1 MCRIEPW
8 FESRTTTPDFPR
20 PAVLVFWM
28 APQAPSRLLIVDDEP
43 RNLDLLEV
51 LLEPSGVQIQR
62 AGGGAEAL
70 ELYARA
76 EPDLVLLDLMMPRV
90 NGFDVLAQLRGVRAE
105 RPVPVIVVTAGGDRD
120 SRLRAFDLGADE
132 FLDKP
137 IDRAILLKRVQTLLS
152 LSSMRDALAR
162 RNRQL
167 EELHAQQRE
176 LTAFLVHDFKNPL
189 SVIRHNA
196 EWLAD
201 ELVSADPDT
210 VSALEDVTTCARRL
224 TDMVGDLLLISKL
237 DDASEVPV
245 SRVHC
250 SFSQIAEQVA
260 RENSHEA
267 EARGIS
273 LYANILDDFHGSADP
288 TLLGRV
294 LANLVENSLRYT
306 PSGGRIEIAVGPGS
320 ITVSNTGRPI
330 PEGDRERVF
339 EKFRRT
345 DQSAPY
351 GSVGLGLHFC
361 RRVAESHGGSIDVSS
376 NEEWAVRF
384 TLRIANTA
392 QRQAC

>member
-1 MCRIEPW
+1 MAKSRI
-8 FESRTTTPDFPR
+8 
-20 PAVLVFWM
+20 
-28 APQAPSRLLIVDDEP
+28 LIVDDES

-51 LLEPSGVQIQR
+51 LLETCGADVQR
-62 AGGGAEAL
+62 ASGGAEAL
-70 ELYARA
+70 ELYAREA
-76 EPDLVLLDLMMPRV
+76 PNLVLLDLMMPKV
-90 NGFDVLAQLRGVRAE
+90 NGFEVLEHLRGVRAE

-137 IDRAILLKRVQTLLS
+137 IDRAILLKRVQTLLA
-152 LSSMRDALAR
+152 LSSVRDALSR

-196 EWLAD
+196 EWLTD
-201 ELVSADPDT
+201 ELASADPDIC
-210 VSALEDVTTCARRL
+210 SAVEDVATCARRL

-245 SRVHC
+245 SRMLC
-250 SFSQIAEQVA
+250 SFSQIADQVV

-267 EARGIS
+267 EARGIT
-273 LYANILDDFHGSADP
+273 LYASISGNVQGSADP
-288 TLLGRV
+288 MLLGRV

-306 PSGGRIEIAVGPGS
+306 PAGGRVEIAVDPNA

-330 PEGDRERVF
+330 PEADRERVF
-339 EKFRRT
+339 EKFRRA
-345 DQSAPY
+345 DRSAAY

-361 RRVAESHGGSIDVSS
+361 RRVAESHGGSIDVTS

-384 TLRIANTA
+384 TLRIASTA